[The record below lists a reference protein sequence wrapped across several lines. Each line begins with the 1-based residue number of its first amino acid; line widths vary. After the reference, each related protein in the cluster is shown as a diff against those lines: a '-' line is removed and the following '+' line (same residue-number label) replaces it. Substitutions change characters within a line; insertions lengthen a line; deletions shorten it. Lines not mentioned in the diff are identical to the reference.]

1 MALFG
6 FNKQKVLATA
16 EKYVQQGKL
25 QNAISEYEKVL
36 KNDAKDLT
44 VTNTVGDLYSRL
56 GETDKATGCFKT
68 VGDAYGSQGFTV
80 KAIAMYK
87 KICKLQPSLESLLKL
102 AELYSQQ
109 GLFNDARAQY
119 LQVAEEFLKSGELE
133 NAVRIFQKILEM
145 DPDNSTMRVRLAEVY
160 IRLGKKTEAW
170 QIFSAAAESL
180 RSKGSL
186 SGAEE
191 VLQRMLTLDPGNT
204 YALLMQGKNMIES
217 GDAAGAVATLQ
228 KIGDLDSKPDGLRDL
243 LKAYLQTGQLS
254 EAGSIANKLLTVHND
269 LTAIASFADALMQA
283 GQYET
288 ALQVFDE
295 HAERLLAENSDKV
308 LDSLHTIIGHVR
320 DNPDSLQ
327 KLLDLFHKAG
337 ETTHVSE
344 VSELLAHA
352 SVQSG
357 DLPRARDL
365 YQQLAAI
372 EPQNPLHMQNYQQ
385 VVSQLGGTTGG
396 KLITPEEAVVLIDD
410 LEATAP
416 SVHQHYTDEIA
427 LAVRAALTDAE
438 LFISYNMPVKALG
451 PLAGALPLAPD
462 DLRLNQ
468 RLAALHTR
476 AGRFAEAAACCRT
489 LQSVYSAA
497 EYPEEASRYGELAER
512 YEERSSAPAL
522 DVPGEDEHIF
532 LDAKPVA
539 ESESAVEEFSVDES
553 SVEAAEE
560 PAHQEEVTVDDP
572 AAAESSDEIT
582 VEADAEFAV
591 VDESATS
598 TEPSAEIDLSSE
610 WDDSITVEASD
621 IPAAEAAEVEVENAV
636 GAQEVPDS
644 GKVDETIEEIRFY
657 LAHSMPEQA
666 MAALAKL
673 QTLTSDH
680 AQLEEIRAEVEAATA
695 QAAEEEAARVV
706 EPVVE
711 EITSEDIPAAELAV
725 DEITVDEITV
735 DDTPP
740 PAVEEAA
747 AEEVSVEEVAVQ
759 EPEVVEPEIVV
770 PEIIVPKP
778 VAPKVVAA
786 KPVPVKPAP
795 AKAAPAKTVAP
806 KPVAPKIVAQEIV
819 IPEIAAP
826 EPPAVEQ
833 TPVVAEASVVTEPEA
848 IVHEQAQEAHEL
860 IPEQVQAQA
869 HEPEPEPV
877 VEQVEQHVQEVEPA
891 PAHQPGVLKE
901 FVSDLETS
909 LGDTFLPGP
918 VTKPAAEPAARPA
931 ATAPTKPGLAPAA
944 HTEPAISAEVTA
956 RVLGEFVADIEASL
970 GEDFLKAAPVAGP
983 VIPPLAAS
991 AAASASV
998 ANHIATPAPP
1008 AQVQVKPV
1016 QVKPAPIATASVAW
1030 PAPVEAPKPAAISA
1044 AHAPAAA
1051 AGLTPPSVTSPAA
1064 ASASPFAEDAGVD
1077 IAEMFG
1083 DLRHDL
1089 EADVASSDEDPE
1101 THYNLGIAFR
1111 EMGLLD
1117 EAIGELQKACQSFD
1131 HGHPFPQIMQ
1141 TYTWL
1146 AQCFLDKG
1154 VPEAAVRWY
1163 EKALN
1168 VGTIDGET
1176 RVALHYELAAAHETA
1191 GDKPAALRHF
1201 MEVYGNNIDYRDV
1214 AERIKALK
1222 S

>member
-6 FNKQKVLATA
+6 FNKQKVLGAA

-25 QNAISEYEKVL
+25 QNAISEYEKIL

-56 GETDKATGCFKT
+56 GETDKATACFKT

-476 AGRFAEAAACCRT
+476 AGRFADAAACCRT

-497 EYPEEASRYGELAER
+497 EYPEEASRYAELAER
-512 YEERSSAPAL
+512 YEERSSVPAL
-522 DVPGEDEHIF
+522 DGPGEDEHIF
-532 LDAKPVA
+532 LDAKVA

-553 SVEAAEE
+553 PEAAAEE
-560 PAHQEEVTVDDP
+560 AASEEEVPVEHDASAPT
-572 AAAESSDEIT
+572 AGESSNEIT

-598 TEPSAEIDLSSE
+598 AEPAAEIDLSSE

-621 IPAAEAAEVEVENAV
+621 IPAAEANEVEVESTV
-636 GAQEVPDS
+636 GDHEVPDS

-695 QAAEEEAARVV
+695 QAAEEEAARAV

-711 EITSEDIPAAELAV
+711 KIASNDIPAAEVTV

-740 PAVEEAA
+740 PAIEEAA
-747 AEEVSVEEVAVQ
+747 GEEITVEELAVE
-759 EPEVVEPEIVV
+759 EPEVAEPEIVV
-770 PEIIVPKP
+770 PKA

-786 KPVPVKPAP
+786 KPVPVKPVP

-819 IPEIAAP
+819 APEIAAP
-826 EPPAVEQ
+826 EPPAVEEI
-833 TPVVAEASVVTEPEA
+833 PVVAEASVTTEPEA
-848 IVHEQAQEAHEL
+848 IVHEEA
-860 IPEQVQAQA
+860 PEQVHAQA
-869 HEPEPEPV
+869 HEPVPEPA
-877 VEQVEQHVQEVEPA
+877 VEQVEQHVQEVEPEPEPA
-891 PAHQPGVLKE
+891 PQPGVLKE

-931 ATAPTKPGLAPAA
+931 ATAPAKPGLAPAA
-944 HTEPAISAEVTA
+944 HTEPAISAGATA
-956 RVLGEFVADIEASL
+956 PVLGEFVADIEASL
-970 GEDFLKAAPVAGP
+970 GEDFLKSAPVAGP
-983 VIPPLAAS
+983 PVTPPLAAS

-998 ANHIATPAPP
+998 ANHIATPAPL
-1008 AQVQVKPV
+1008 AQVQA
-1016 QVKPAPIATASVAW
+1016 KPAPVATASATW
-1030 PAPVEAPKPAAISA
+1030 PAPVEAPKPPAISA
-1044 AHAPAAA
+1044 SHAAV
-1051 AGLTPPSVTSPAA
+1051 GLTPPSVTSPAA

-1089 EADVASSDEDPE
+1089 EADVASTDEDPE

-1168 VGTIDGET
+1168 VATIDGET
-1176 RVALHYELAAAHETA
+1176 RVALHYELAAAYETA
-1191 GDKPAALRHF
+1191 GDKPSALKHF
-1201 MEVYGNNIDYRDV
+1201 MEVYGRNIDYRDV
-1214 AERIKALK
+1214 AERIKPLK

>member
-6 FNKQKVLATA
+6 FNKQKVLGAA

-25 QNAISEYEKVL
+25 QNAISEYEKIL

-56 GETDKATGCFKT
+56 GETDKATACFKT

-476 AGRFAEAAACCRT
+476 AGRFADAAACCRT

-497 EYPEEASRYGELAER
+497 EYPEEASRYAELAER
-512 YEERSSAPAL
+512 YEERSSVPAL
-522 DVPGEDEHIF
+522 DGPGEDEHIF
-532 LDAKPVA
+532 LDAKVA

-553 SVEAAEE
+553 PEAAAEE
-560 PAHQEEVTVDDP
+560 AASEEEVPVEHDASAPT
-572 AAAESSDEIT
+572 AGESSNEIT

-598 TEPSAEIDLSSE
+598 AEPAAEIDLSSE

-621 IPAAEAAEVEVENAV
+621 IPAAEANEVEVESTV
-636 GAQEVPDS
+636 GDHEVPDS

-695 QAAEEEAARVV
+695 QAAEEEAARAV

-711 EITSEDIPAAELAV
+711 KIASNDIPAAEVTV

-740 PAVEEAA
+740 PAIEEAA
-747 AEEVSVEEVAVQ
+747 GEEITVEELAVE
-759 EPEVVEPEIVV
+759 EPEVAEPEIVV
-770 PEIIVPKP
+770 PKA

-786 KPVPVKPAP
+786 KPVPVKPVP

-819 IPEIAAP
+819 APEIAAP
-826 EPPAVEQ
+826 EPPAVEEI
-833 TPVVAEASVVTEPEA
+833 PVVAEASVTTEPEA
-848 IVHEQAQEAHEL
+848 IVHEEA
-860 IPEQVQAQA
+860 PEQVHAQA
-869 HEPEPEPV
+869 HEPVPEPA
-877 VEQVEQHVQEVEPA
+877 VEQVEQHVQEVEPEPE

-931 ATAPTKPGLAPAA
+931 ATAPAKPGLAPAA
-944 HTEPAISAEVTA
+944 HTEPAISAGATA
-956 RVLGEFVADIEASL
+956 PVLGEFVADIEASL
-970 GEDFLKAAPVAGP
+970 GEDFLKSAPVAGP
-983 VIPPLAAS
+983 PVTPPLAAS

-998 ANHIATPAPP
+998 ANHIATPAPL
-1008 AQVQVKPV
+1008 AQVQA
-1016 QVKPAPIATASVAW
+1016 KPAPVATASATW
-1030 PAPVEAPKPAAISA
+1030 PAPVEAPKPPAISA
-1044 AHAPAAA
+1044 SHAAV
-1051 AGLTPPSVTSPAA
+1051 GLTPPSVTSPAA

-1089 EADVASSDEDPE
+1089 EADVASTDEDPE

-1168 VGTIDGET
+1168 VATIDGET
-1176 RVALHYELAAAHETA
+1176 RVALHYELAAAYETA
-1191 GDKPAALRHF
+1191 GDKPSALRHF

>member
-6 FNKQKVLATA
+6 FNKQKVLASA

-56 GETDKATGCFKT
+56 GETDKATECFKT
-68 VGDAYGSQGFTV
+68 VGDAYAGQGFTV

-119 LQVAEEFLKSGELE
+119 LQVAEEFLKNGELD
-133 NAVRIFQKILEM
+133 NSVRIFQKILEM
-145 DPDNSTMRVRLAEVY
+145 DPENSNMRVRLAEVY
-160 IRLGKKTEAW
+160 IRLGKKPEAW

-204 YALLMQGKNMIES
+204 YALLMQGKNMMES

-228 KIGDLDSKPDGLRDL
+228 KITDIDSNPDGLRDL

-254 EAGSIANKLLTVHND
+254 EAGTVANKLLTVHND
-269 LTAIASFADALMQA
+269 LAAIASFAEALMQA

-327 KLLDLFHKAG
+327 KLLDLFNKAG
-337 ETTHVSE
+337 ENTHVSE
-344 VSELLAHA
+344 VIELLAHA
-352 SVQSG
+352 SVQAG
-357 DLPRARDL
+357 DLPKARDL
-365 YQQLAAI
+365 YQKLATV

-385 VVSQLGGTTGG
+385 VVSQLGGTSGS

-427 LAVRAALTDAE
+427 LAVRSALTDAE
-438 LFISYNMPVKALG
+438 LFISYNMPAKALG
-451 PLAGALPLAPD
+451 PLVGALPLAPT

-476 AGRFAEAAACCRT
+476 AGRFAEAALCCRT
-489 LQSVYSAA
+489 LQSVYHEA

-512 YEERSSAPAL
+512 YEERSSAPT
-522 DVPGEDEHIF
+522 PGVAAEEEHIF
-532 LDAKPVA
+532 LDAPAPEGENTV
-539 ESESAVEEFSVDES
+539 EFSVDES
-553 SVEAAEE
+553 AAEE
-560 PAHQEEVTVDDP
+560 VAAQEEAAPEEATVEHGTSP
-572 AAAESSDEIT
+572 WPTAAEPAEEIT
-582 VEADAEFAV
+582 VDAAEPEFAV

-598 TEPSAEIDLSSE
+598 AEAATSPGEIDLSSE
-610 WDDSITVEASD
+610 WDDSITVEETD
-621 IPAAEAAEVEVENAV
+621 TPAAAEPAEAEADGAV
-636 GAQEVPDS
+636 GDHDVPDA
-644 GKVDETIEEIRFY
+644 GKVDETVEEIRFY
-657 LAHSMPEQA
+657 LAHGMPEQA

-673 QTLTSDH
+673 QTLTGDQNKI
-680 AQLEEIRAEVEAATA
+680 AQLRAEVEAASA
-695 QAAEEEAARVV
+695 QSDEDAAA

-711 EITSEDIPAAELAV
+711 ELSADDIPTMEVAADEISV
-725 DEITVDEITV
+725 DEAPAAAGE
-735 DDTPP
+735 
-740 PAVEEAA
+740 PAVE
-747 AEEVSVEEVAVQ
+747 Q
-759 EPEVVEPEIVV
+759 LEVVEPEVAEAEFV
-770 PEIIVPKP
+770 GPEIVAPKP
-778 VAPKVVAA
+778 VAPKVVAT
-786 KPVPVKPAP
+786 KPA
-795 AKAAPAKTVAP
+795 APRPSAPKTVAP
-806 KPVAPKIVAQEIV
+806 RVVAPKVVE
-819 IPEIAAP
+819 P
-826 EPPAVEQ
+826 EPPVVEEIPVMAETAVE
-833 TPVVAEASVVTEPEA
+833 A
-848 IVHEQAQEAHEL
+848 
-860 IPEQVQAQA
+860 
-869 HEPEPEPV
+869 EPEPV
-877 VEQVEQHVQEVEPA
+877 THTPEAEP
-891 PAHQPGVLKE
+891 QPGVLKE

-909 LGDTFLPGP
+909 LGDNFLPGA
-918 VTKPAAEPAARPA
+918 VSKPAAPTAARPVA
-931 ATAPTKPGLAPAA
+931 AAHAEPAVASGTTAP
-944 HTEPAISAEVTA
+944 
-956 RVLGEFVADIEASL
+956 VLGEFVADIEASL
-970 GEDFLKAAPVAGP
+970 GEDFLKSAPVAEP
-983 VIPPLAAS
+983 ASSAVAKTQTAPPMAAS
-991 AAASASV
+991 AAASASD
-998 ANHIATPAPP
+998 AHTSTPAPHGAP
-1008 AQVQVKPV
+1008 AHA
-1016 QVKPAPIATASVAW
+1016 APIATASVAW
-1030 PAPVEAPKPAAISA
+1030 HAPVEAPRPPAIPVS
-1044 AHAPAAA
+1044 HAPAA
-1051 AGLTPPSVTSPAA
+1051 PSHSAPPAA
-1064 ASASPFAEDAGVD
+1064 KASPFGEDAGID

-1083 DLRHDL
+1083 ELKQDL
-1089 EADVASSDEDPE
+1089 EADDASTDEDPE

-1117 EAIGELQKACQSFD
+1117 EAIGELQKACQAFD

-1163 EKALN
+1163 DKALT
-1168 VGTIDGET
+1168 VPTIDGET
-1176 RVALHYELAAAHETA
+1176 RVALHYELAAAYETA
-1191 GDKPAALRHF
+1191 GDKPSALRHF
-1201 MEVYGNNIDYRDV
+1201 MDVYGSNIDYRDV